1 VCLVA
6 VPLILYVIFPPEVK
20 DTPDAP
26 AKARRAAPVSR
37 PRAPPVPGRAAA
49 GRARHCTERA
59 GCGTCG
65 RRRRRRA
72 PGARG
77 PDGRTAAPGGR
88 NFNIMRCCAAAL
100 HSALARA
107 TLRPRWA
114 EHAPTAMPVTTAD
127 RVRVLKPIPRLT
139 PRRAA
144 PPQGGAEEAGAA
156 VAGREAHGRRAR
168 PDGRA
173 VDLRRPAG
181 HRLGRGRAAGPGRA
195 AHHQRGHLEGVPV
208 RQPGARAGRRVCLC
222 CAKWLAGSP
231 NVVVGHCN
239 VPDLTLTLCLAGRS
253 TLPGLP
259 RALSVGRPHLRARG
273 CRGSS
278 APACP
283 SAGARARRPGTR

>member
-1 VCLVA
+1 VLRSWGQWALAGLVPGIVCLVA

-208 RQPGARAGRRVCLC
+208 RQPGARAAACGRAAPSVCVTPRGWPT
-222 CAKWLAGSP
+222 AQTWWLAD
-231 NVVVGHCN
+231 CDD
-239 VPDLTLTLCLAGRS
+239 PDLTLTCAWLIAADRLACLASCPLAGR
-253 TLPGLP
+253 T
-259 RALSVGRPHLRARG
+259 
-273 CRGSS
+273 
-278 APACP
+278 
-283 SAGARARRPGTR
+283 